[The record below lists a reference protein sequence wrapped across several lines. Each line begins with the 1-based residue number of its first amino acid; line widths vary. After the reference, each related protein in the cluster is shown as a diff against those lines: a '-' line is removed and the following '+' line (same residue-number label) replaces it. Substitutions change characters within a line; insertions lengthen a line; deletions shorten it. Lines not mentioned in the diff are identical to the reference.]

1 MQESAG
7 WLMPLLAIRAFSAAM
22 AGTDFA
28 HHRDFTVAAERQR
41 RVIQDIVSA
50 DLVAHADTLDHQH
63 FSYQA
68 SPSLWARVPPFQ
80 YQPPAAGWALHEARL
95 SLLMLAAALLLS
107 LAFAWRA
114 VARQTAL

>member
-7 WLMPLLAIRAFSAAM
+7 WLMPLLAVRALSAAM

-28 HHRDFTVAAERQR
+28 HHRDFTTAAEQQR

-50 DLVAHADTLDHQH
+50 DLVAHADTQEHLH

-68 SPSLWARVPPFQ
+68 SPSLWARVPPFR
-80 YQPPAAGWALHEARL
+80 YQPPEAGWALRQARL
-95 SLLMLAAALLLS
+95 SLLMLGAALLLS